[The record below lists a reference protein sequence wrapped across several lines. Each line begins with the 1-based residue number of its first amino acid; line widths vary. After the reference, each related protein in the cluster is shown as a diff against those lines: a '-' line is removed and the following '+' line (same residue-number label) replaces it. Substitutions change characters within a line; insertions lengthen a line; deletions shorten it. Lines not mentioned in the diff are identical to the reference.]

1 MYFSHNTI
9 TPCLALLASSQSMMS
24 LSKAPNSKNITLH
37 NSTAGNFSDIWGSH
51 SGDHE
56 DGTSLGCNVMSPGR
70 SMQAFQSNLLL
81 LSCVL
86 LFQKKKKTPD
96 TVTKVFTLVMHEAV
110 IPLQCQKTSDTLHGI
125 TSQETD
131 ICRKCHCVPPETTT
145 TSIFFSC
152 RLLCTL
158 QS

>member
-86 LFQKKKKTPD
+86 LFQKKKKNPWHCYQGIYLGDAWSSYTS
-96 TVTKVFTLVMHEAV
+96 AV
-110 IPLQCQKTSDTLHGI
+110 SENFWHTAWHNFPGDRYM
-125 TSQETD
+125 QEVSLCPTWD
-131 ICRKCHCVPPETTT
+131 HDNIH
-145 TSIFFSC
+145 FFF
-152 RLLCTL
+152 L
-158 QS
+158 